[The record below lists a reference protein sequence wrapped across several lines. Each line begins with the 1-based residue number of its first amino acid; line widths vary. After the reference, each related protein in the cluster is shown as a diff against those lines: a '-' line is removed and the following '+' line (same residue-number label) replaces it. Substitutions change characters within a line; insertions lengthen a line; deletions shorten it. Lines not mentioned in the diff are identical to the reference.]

1 MLALPGVRVQ
11 QMWRL
16 GKRGESMNISALE
29 DYGIPKLLIDRWRSE
44 QGESLLRL
52 QERAVREY
60 GLLDGRSILISA
72 PTSSGK
78 TFCGEMAAAKTL
90 TDGRKAVF
98 LVPLKALAEE
108 RYARLREKYDPLGI
122 RTVISTRDHAEFDGE
137 IEQGKFDLGVIIY
150 EKFYQMLVRNLDLL
164 QSVRFVVVDELQM
177 LADDSRGAVLEMIL
191 LLMLRST
198 YDVRIVGLSAVL
210 SNARDLA
217 EWMNADLLVESHRP
231 IELRQGVL
239 LGDSFRYRCFNSRE
253 KGDEKMSVTDESSAA
268 DLLLENVQRLATDGE
283 QVLVFLKSKAACMQ
297 LASLLVERASFGGCE
312 AITADLMST
321 ERTTLAKRLA
331 EFATNGVAFHHA
343 DLSYAERRL
352 VEKYYLGGEIRVI
365 FATTTLSLG
374 LNLPAQTV
382 FIEGYRF
389 KQGHYSGEPVID
401 YVHWSDY
408 ENMSGRAGRL
418 SFGSEF
424 GRAILLANSDL
435 ERDMLWK
442 KLVCGEPQ
450 QLCGKLFSRS
460 LEDIILALIVS
471 GCASDISQLKGLIE
485 GSFSR
490 LKSDSTTNDIDAAG
504 DALTRSELIYKSE
517 RRILPTETG
526 RKAAYAGV
534 SAATAVAF
542 KRLLTEDPSYSDLVW
557 LFEFCDT
564 LEGHRVYIPR
574 NLREKAERIVLERF
588 IREASADDA
597 ASHSISEIIDSPHK
611 ADAQIISRMRLA
623 MALRDWKNGTEIRE
637 IEQSYRLF
645 AGTIQSSAETVA
657 WLAESAA
664 TIGSAIRVEKRRIAR
679 LKRMSFSVKHG
690 LPSEIRKLIG
700 PLNGLLSRS
709 EFMLLHESGI
719 CRPVE
724 LLQSDRK
731 FLSSIIPE
739 NKLEEVMTRILSEKN
754 GLGARMA
761 EPGEVKLR
769 MTATPV
775 RDRYRIYWKGSP
787 LNLTSK
793 SFKYLFKLAAWRML
807 ESNGWID
814 KEQLEPGF
822 NQARYLYNL
831 KKEIGNPKVSGSGL
845 IENDRKGGYR
855 LCLEPGEIELD
866 LNGVRQL
873 GDFELTDIADRLEMK
888 LRAAS

>member
-1 MLALPGVRVQ
+1 MLALPGMRLQ
-11 QMWRL
+11 QVWRL

-29 DYGIPKLLIDRWRSE
+29 DYGIPKLLTDRWQSE

-78 TFCGEMAAAKTL
+78 TFCGELAAAKTL
-90 TDGRKAVF
+90 ADGRKAVF

-108 RYARLREKYDPLGI
+108 RYARLRAKYDPLGI
-122 RTVISTRDHAEFDGE
+122 RTVISTRDHAEFDGD

-164 QSVRFVVVDELQM
+164 QSVRLVIVDELQM
-177 LADDSRGAVLEMIL
+177 LADESRGAVLEMVL
-191 LLMLRST
+191 LLILRSA

-217 EWMNADLLVESHRP
+217 EWMEADLLVESHRP
-231 IELRQGVL
+231 VELRQGVL
-239 LGDSFRYRCFNSRE
+239 LGNSFRYRCFNSRE
-253 KGDEKMSVTDESSAA
+253 KGAEEMSPVGEASAA
-268 DLLLENVQRLATDGE
+268 DMLLENVQRLASGGE

-297 LASLLVERASFGGCE
+297 LASTLAEGASFGGCE
-312 AITADLMST
+312 AFEDDLESS
-321 ERTTLAKRLA
+321 ERTTLSEPLA
-331 EFATNGVAFHHA
+331 ACARRGVAFHHA

-352 VEKYYLGGEIRVI
+352 VEKYYLSGEIRVI

-401 YVHWSDY
+401 YVHWGDY

-442 KLVCGEPQ
+442 RLVCGEPQ
-450 QLCGKLFSRS
+450 QLGGKLFSRS
-460 LEDIILALIVS
+460 LEDIILAFVVS
-471 GCASDISQLKGLIE
+471 GCASEIGHLRRMIE
-485 GSFSR
+485 SSFSR
-490 LKSDSTTNDIDAAG
+490 LESDPNNKMNAACMT
-504 DALTRSELIYKSE
+504 LTQSELIYESDGSL
-517 RRILPTETG
+517 LPTETG

-542 KRLLTEDPSYSDLVW
+542 KQLLTEDPGYSDLVW
-557 LFEFCDT
+557 LYELCDT
-564 LEGHRVYIPR
+564 LEGRRVYIPH
-574 NLREKAERIVLERF
+574 NLREKAAKIILERF
-588 IREASADDA
+588 IRE
-597 ASHSISEIIDSPHK
+597 ISEHEALSKSVSEIMDCPHK
-611 ADAQIISRMRLA
+611 ADSKSISRMRIAL
-623 MALRDWKNGTEIRE
+623 ALRDWKDGRDIRE
-637 IEQSYRLF
+637 IEQGYRLF
-645 AGTIQSSAETVA
+645 AGTIQSAAETAA
-657 WLAESAA
+657 WLGESAA
-664 TIGSAIRVEKRRIAR
+664 SIGSAIRVEKRCIACLRR
-679 LKRMSFSVKHG
+679 LSFSVKHG
-690 LPSEIRKLIG
+690 LPSKMRKLVQ
-700 PLNGLLSRS
+700 PLGGLLSRS
-709 EFMLLHESGI
+709 ELLRLSEAGI
-719 CRPVE
+719 CRPTD
-724 LLQSDRK
+724 LIQSDRE

-739 NKLEEVMTRILSEKN
+739 NKLEEVMTRIISEKD

-793 SFKYLFKLAAWRML
+793 SFKYLFKLAAWRMM
-807 ESNGWID
+807 ESDGWID

-831 KKEIGNPKVSGSGL
+831 KKEIGNPQVSGNGL

-866 LNGVRQL
+866 LIGIRQL
-873 GDFELTDIADRLEMK
+873 GDYELTEIANRLEMK